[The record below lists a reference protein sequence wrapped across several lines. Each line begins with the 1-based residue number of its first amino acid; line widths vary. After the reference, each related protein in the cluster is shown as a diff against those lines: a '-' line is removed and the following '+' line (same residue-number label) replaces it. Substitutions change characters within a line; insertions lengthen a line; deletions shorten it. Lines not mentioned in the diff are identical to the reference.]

1 MSMSGPDTIPESAM
15 TNPPAVDRWDGI
27 GVAVAGLGSMGL
39 GIAASL
45 LRAGAH
51 VTGFDPGKDRRSAFA
66 ELGGEVAV
74 SAGAAAERADVVV
87 SVVVNAEQTEALL
100 FGPDGLVERMAPDG
114 VFVSCAT
121 LAPGKARA
129 MAHRLEATGR
139 HYLDA
144 PISGGAQRAADG
156 SLTVMASGSAA
167 AFDRAAHV
175 LDAIAGKVYRLGDAA
190 GQGAAFKMVNQL
202 LAGVHIAAA
211 AEAIAFA
218 ANEGLDLQRVYEVIT
233 ASAGNS
239 WMFQNRV
246 PHMIDGD
253 YTPRSAVDI
262 FVKDLGIVLD
272 MGRSNAFPVPLASA
286 ALQLF
291 VMTSAA
297 GMGRDDDASVA
308 RLYARIAGLHLPGE
322 PAAPTD
328 CP

>member
-1 MSMSGPDTIPESAM
+1 MTMSGSNTIPEASSKS
-15 TNPPAVDRWDGI
+15 PVPADRWAGLS
-27 GVAVAGLGSMGL
+27 VAVAGLGAMGL
-39 GIAASL
+39 GMAASL
-45 LRAGAH
+45 LRAGAY
-51 VTGFDPGKDRRSAFA
+51 VTGFDPGEDRRNAFVA
-66 ELGGEVAV
+66 LGGHVAA
-74 SAGAAAERADVVV
+74 SATAAAEHADIVV
-87 SVVVNAEQTEALL
+87 SVVVNADQTEALL
-100 FGPDGLVERMAPDG
+100 FGPKGVAACMAPDG

-121 LAPGKARA
+121 MAPGKARSIA
-129 MAHRLEATGR
+129 RQLEASGR

-144 PISGGAQRAADG
+144 PVSGGAQRAADG

-167 AFDRAAHV
+167 AFDRAAPV
-175 LDAIAGKVYRLGDAA
+175 LEAVAGKVYRLGDAA

-239 WMFQNRV
+239 WMFENRA
-246 PHMIDGD
+246 PHMIAGD
-253 YTPRSAVDI
+253 YSPRSAVDI

-308 RLYARIAGLHLPGE
+308 RLYARIARLDLPGE
-322 PAAPTD
+322 PTAPYD
-328 CP
+328 RP